1 VSSPPETVVEPRPSG
16 SKLDLI
22 QAAALAISRFG
33 LSALTSARIAT
44 AAGHTAAS
52 INFHFGSKDALL
64 LATLREVSDE
74 FADGMAQVLAR
85 SGDDA
90 LEGLLGIIEASL
102 SAPLSE
108 SHKVAVWYAF
118 LGESNARADYQHIC
132 GARDQSYSQMMA
144 ALCASVITAHGA
156 SKWPDAQAVSVGLI
170 GLIDQLWQSILFEG
184 DAFDREAGKRQCRAY
199 LCSVFPWLAERIE
212 AGDVPRADVPSP
224 ALALASVEDVAA
236 TEPGLRYT
244 LPAWVYQNEEFHE
257 LEKEHVFLPSWQIV
271 CHVSEVGRAGDY
283 VAFEFFG
290 QRGFVVR
297 DEAGTLRAFHN
308 VCAHRAHAVVAGE
321 RGSCEKFLRC
331 NYHGWTYHLDG
342 RNRSISAP
350 DSFPK
355 FDRSRFG
362 LKPIELETFMGMVF
376 IRLRGGGPSVA
387 ERMQPHQ
394 PELAHYRMEEMVP
407 LDDLWERELDID
419 WKNVVENYVEDYHFP
434 LGHRGLAALMEPQ
447 YDRQMLP
454 AGTLRLSHRMRETP
468 LKSWSAQ
475 HYCKFLPDI
484 EHLPQDMRRRW
495 TYLGLLPN
503 VFFDIYPEWLDFFHV
518 LPTAAGRTRIRARSY
533 GFADDRREM
542 RAARYLCTRLNSRVQ
557 AEDEVLTR
565 SVQRGLGSGAYT
577 QGILSDKEVVL
588 AGFQDWLRA
597 RLPVCRLGQAPVRG
611 AVAARNEAMSAQEKQ
626 AVRSRADTT
635 RSRDS

>member
-1 VSSPPETVVEPRPSG
+1 MSSPPETAVELRPTG

-52 INFHFGSKDALL
+52 INFHFGSKEALL

-85 SGDDA
+85 SDDDA
-90 LEGLLGIIEASL
+90 LQGLLGIIDASL

-108 SHKVAVWYAF
+108 SHKIAVWYAF
-118 LGESNARADYQHIC
+118 LGESNARADYQRIC
-132 GARDQSYSQMMA
+132 GARDQSYGQLMA
-144 ALCASVITAHGA
+144 ALCTRVIAAHGA
-156 SKWPDAQAVSVGLI
+156 SKWPDAEAVSVGLI

-224 ALALASVEDVAA
+224 ALAPASVEHVAA

-271 CHVSEVGRAGDY
+271 CHVSEVSRAGDY

-321 RGSCEKFLRC
+321 RRQLREVSPLQLPR
-331 NYHGWTYHLDG
+331 LDLSPG
-342 RNRSISAP
+342 R
-350 DSFPK
+350 
-355 FDRSRFG
+355 
-362 LKPIELETFMGMVF
+362 
-376 IRLRGGGPSVA
+376 
-387 ERMQPHQ
+387 
-394 PELAHYRMEEMVP
+394 
-407 LDDLWERELDID
+407 
-419 WKNVVENYVEDYHFP
+419 
-434 LGHRGLAALMEPQ
+434 PQ
-447 YDRQMLP
+447 SQRQ
-454 AGTLRLSHRMRETP
+454 
-468 LKSWSAQ
+468 
-475 HYCKFLPDI
+475 
-484 EHLPQDMRRRW
+484 
-495 TYLGLLPN
+495 
-503 VFFDIYPEWLDFFHV
+503 
-518 LPTAAGRTRIRARSY
+518 RTRLVSEIRS
-533 GFADDRREM
+533 
-542 RAARYLCTRLNSRVQ
+542 L
-557 AEDEVLTR
+557 
-565 SVQRGLGSGAYT
+565 
-577 QGILSDKEVVL
+577 
-588 AGFQDWLRA
+588 
-597 RLPVCRLGQAPVRG
+597 
-611 AVAARNEAMSAQEKQ
+611 
-626 AVRSRADTT
+626 AVRSQAHRAGDLHGHGVHSLPRRRAERGGAHAAAPGRARALPHGADGAARRSVGAGSRHRLEERGGELRRGLPLSPGPS
-635 RSRDS
+635 RSRRR